1 MNFSSKGYWLFHCH
15 LSFHIEVG
23 MGLIFKVG
31 EHTDFPPVP
40 KNFPK
45 CGSWVPDVIEE
56 EANKPILIPSQ
67 NEVIYLNGGGNN
79 ASNEILISYEDIE
92 RNGSEQQS
100 TNSNSFFLDNLIVP
114 HRLVNGSGSLFHS
127 DAQYTSGSIAHHSF
141 LWCWKFFC
149 ALTVLH
155 YMR

>member
-1 MNFSSKGYWLFHCH
+1 
-15 LSFHIEVG
+15 

-31 EHTDFPPVP
+31 EHKDFPPVP

-56 EANKPILIPSQ
+56 EVNKPILIPSE
-67 NEVIYLNGGGNN
+67 NEVIYLNGGGEN
-79 ASNEILISYEDIE
+79 ASNDILISYDELE
-92 RNGSEQQS
+92 RNGSSTEQPS

-127 DAQYTSGSIAHHSF
+127 DAKYTSGSIGHHSF
-141 LWCWKFFC
+141 LSCWIFFC
-149 ALTVLH
+149 ALTALH
-155 YMR
+155 YLR